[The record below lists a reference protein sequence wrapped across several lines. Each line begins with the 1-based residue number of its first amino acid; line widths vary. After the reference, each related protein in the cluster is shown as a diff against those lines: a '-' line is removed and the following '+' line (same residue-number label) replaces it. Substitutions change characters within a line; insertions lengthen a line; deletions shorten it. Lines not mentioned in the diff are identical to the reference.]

1 RHVPYATVVVAT
13 MLSSVVEPNKRDL
26 SAGVNELRGAYLA
39 QRRWNHIDD
48 GFLGKR
54 VPGRLLFA
62 NFGGNSKDAR
72 RTGSLIRERAGA
84 DPSIVGVT
92 GMGQTRRET
101 VHAAATVGGAGSGLP
116 MVGST
121 PSGDDFTGKPN
132 FFRTAPTN
140 QRQAEVGVRFLTS
153 RFPNRHVWLVFDG

>member
-1 RHVPYATVVVAT
+1 VITRLVAAENESAVAQAKRRHVPYATVVVAT

-54 VPGRLLFA
+54 APVRLLFA
-62 NFGGNSKDAR
+62 NFGGNSKYAE
-72 RTGSLIRERAGA
+72 RTAELIRQRAAA
-84 DPSIVGVT
+84 DPSIVGVS

-101 VHAAATVGGAGSGLP
+101 VHAAAIVGGALP
-116 MVGST
+116 MVASA

-132 FFRTAPTN
+132 FFRTAP
-140 QRQAEVGVRFLTS
+140 
-153 RFPNRHVWLVFDG
+153 PNKRRPR